1 MLETEITIE
10 RPLATVWKYFTECK
24 TWERWWGGG
33 MKSAQWRKGG
43 KLVWTLGGSSEILDI
58 TPGQVVI
65 IRGSWMDTRWEFEAV
80 GPTSTRVRIASAP
93 RGGASFSDGGASHL
107 AEMRN
112 SLRRLKQ
119 CVETETTDRDPIPS
133 DDKGVSAQKRWWEF
147 WK

>member
-10 RPLATVWKYFTECK
+10 RPLATVWKYFTDFK
-24 TWERWWGGG
+24 TWKRWWGGEL
-33 MKSAQWRKGG
+33 KSAQWRKGG

-65 IRGSWMDTRWEFEAV
+65 IRGSWMDTRWEFEAA
-80 GPTSTRVRIASAP
+80 GPTSTRVRIITSAP
-93 RGGASFSDGGASHL
+93 RGGAYFSDGGASYL

-119 CVETETTDRDPIPS
+119 CVETETS
-133 DDKGVSAQKRWWEF
+133 QKRWWEF